1 MDNRL
6 EVLRR
11 IIDEKIHALP
21 PDRSQYFFTHLY
33 GVCDFATLLAVR
45 RNLDPEIA
53 AACGM
58 LHDIYPLTTGSYEQ
72 HGPRGAE
79 LARQLLLEM
88 GAFTAEEIDVI
99 TTAISRHSHKGA
111 VHEPYDEILKD
122 ADVLHH
128 RLYNTRLPVNA
139 GEEERYCKIL
149 AELGTN
155 INGRGVN
162 P

>member
-6 EVLRR
+6 ERLRR
-11 IIDEKIHALP
+11 ILDERIHGLEP
-21 PDRSQYFFTHLY
+21 VDKQYFFTHLY

-45 RNLDPEIA
+45 RGLDPEIA

-79 LARQLLLEM
+79 MARQLLFET
-88 GAFTAEEIDVI
+88 AEFTAEETEII
-99 TTAISRHSHKGA
+99 AAAISRHSRKET
-111 VHEPYDEILKD
+111 VHEPYDEVLKD

-128 RLYNTRLPVNA
+128 RLYNTGKPVNA
-139 GEEERYCKIL
+139 GEEERYCRIL
-149 AELGTN
+149 AELGAPGPQANTE
-155 INGRGVN
+155 